1 MNEADARIQTIC
13 LTILTALALGWV
25 LAWARPVML
34 PFVLAVFIVLALSPI
49 VDLLVQRARCPR
61 PMAISGTLMI
71 GIVLLSAVGVTISM
85 SVASLVANAGTY
97 QRQIRLL
104 IDATLAQLPLE
115 YFGVDP
121 QEVLAQLPLNTVSAV
136 LIGTGNALVD
146 ILSQGML
153 VLVFVIFLLIGGH
166 SAWPTGG
173 PWGQI
178 RARVKRYIVTKV
190 VISMFTGASVG
201 VILTLLGIPLA
212 GMFGLLAFLLNFI
225 PSFGSIIATLAP
237 LPIILVNP
245 DIQATAGV
253 LAIVLPAAV
262 QLTLGNFVEPKI
274 MGESLDLHPVV
285 ILMSLVFWGMLW
297 GIAGMFL
304 SVPMTAVLQIFLE
317 RMEHTRPIADV
328 MAGRLDRVFREE

>member
-1 MNEADARIQTIC
+1 
-13 LTILTALALGWV
+13 
-25 LAWARPVML
+25 
-34 PFVLAVFIVLALSPI
+34 
-49 VDLLVQRARCPR
+49 
-61 PMAISGTLMI
+61 
-71 GIVLLSAVGVTISM
+71 
-85 SVASLVANAGTY
+85 
-97 QRQIRLL
+97 
-104 IDATLAQLPLE
+104 
-115 YFGVDP
+115 
-121 QEVLAQLPLNTVSAV
+121 
-136 LIGTGNALVD
+136 
-146 ILSQGML
+146 
-153 VLVFVIFLLIGGH
+153 
-166 SAWPTGG
+166 
-173 PWGQI
+173 
-178 RARVKRYIVTKV
+178 
-190 VISMFTGASVG
+190 
-201 VILTLLGIPLA
+201 
-212 GMFGLLAFLLNFI
+212 MFGLLAFLLNFI